1 VPTLQSKQIIP
12 TKGSIH
18 FVEYPWESFP
28 SKGILMGVTHYTYN
42 TVNGHKAEQ
51 NVEGHPGGRGKRGG
65 RLTILI
71 AVR

>member
-1 VPTLQSKQIIP
+1 
-12 TKGSIH
+12 
-18 FVEYPWESFP
+18 
-28 SKGILMGVTHYTYN
+28 MGVTHYTYN